1 MRYEELKPILEGMHQ
16 LKLKV
21 PLYILNINKT
31 ETRDLI
37 AYDLNWNKKLMP
49 LSGTYIRVD
58 HNEFLLFNN
67 ARYPNSNK
75 YSDTEGYPFP
85 IKIKISSP
93 NKDAFDDANVVLEL
107 LTQVY
112 QFSRLYWKSLRQ
124 QNVPITIKYPEMVAQ
139 IAPRF
144 KSTIPAHAKDKLW
157 FL

>member
-1 MRYEELKPILEGMHQ
+1 MSFEELKPIKEGMNK
-16 LKLKV
+16 LGLKV

-31 ETRDLI
+31 EAEDII
-37 AYDLNWNKKLMP
+37 AYDLNWGKKLMP
-49 LSGTYIRVD
+49 LSGTYIRIGD
-58 HNEFLLFNN
+58 NQFLLFNN
-67 ARYPNSNK
+67 VRYSNSDR
-75 YSDTEGYPFP
+75 YQDTEGYPFP

-93 NKDAFDDANVVLEL
+93 VEDAFEDVEVIEEL

-144 KSTIPAHAKDKLW
+144 NNGVPDDAKDKLW